1 MFGWRPPFGPTLQ
14 IRARPPRA
22 LLTRVGPATNLGPSM
37 TALLRHL
44 LLALMTLCLCPG
56 LAEALHDGVHQLV
69 EAGQPHGDQGD
80 WAAADDDCPEH
91 GCTPLAHHCHCCVSM
106 VAMQTSQVGQ
116 PAWHALARLQT
127 WTAHADTRRA
137 DGVAVE
143 LQRPPRA

>member
-1 MFGWRPPFGPTLQ
+1 
-14 IRARPPRA
+14 
-22 LLTRVGPATNLGPSM
+22 M

-44 LLALMTLCLCPG
+44 LLALMTLSLCPG

-69 EAGQPHGDQGD
+69 EAGQQYGVQGHRGDQGD
-80 WAAADDDCPEH
+80 QAAADDDCPEH

-116 PAWHALARLQT
+116 PAWHAFARLQT
-127 WTAHADTRRA
+127 WTSHADTRSA